1 MESHVNHRATLRPI
15 QWKELRPDSTV
26 TPMSVVDILV
36 LGTLT
41 IGLVLGMVRG
51 FISQFTGIAGL
62 VGGLL
67 LAEHYHE
74 ALRYAALDSW
84 LRSDHNGAIAFVSI
98 VVVTVL
104 VTAVIGWLIRL
115 AFEKLDL
122 GSYDRLVGAA
132 FGVVKAGLI
141 CAAILLT
148 VVYFAPDGG
157 GIEQRIGASKAA
169 PMLWNAMDNVADAL
183 PERYR
188 GDVRGFLDAN
198 RVPQSETTRA
208 E

>member
-1 MESHVNHRATLRPI
+1 
-15 QWKELRPDSTV
+15 
-26 TPMSVVDILV
+26 MSVVDILV

-41 IGLVLGMVRG
+41 IGLALGMARG

-62 VGGLL
+62 IGGLL

-74 ALRYAALDSW
+74 VLRGTALDSW

-104 VTAVIGWLIRL
+104 VTAVIGWTIRL

-122 GSYDRLVGAA
+122 GTYDRLVGAG
-132 FGVVKAGLI
+132 FGVAKAGLI
-141 CAAILLT
+141 CASILLT

-157 GIEQRIGASKAA
+157 GIEKRIAASKAA
-169 PMLWNAMDNVADAL
+169 PMLWKAMENVANAL

-188 GDVRGFLDAN
+188 GDVRGFLNAN
-198 RVPQSETTRA
+198 RVPQNETARD